1 MGDKLADVVD
11 ALGCSQVLE
20 HLEAVQGKL
29 VVEQPV
35 AEEHGEADA
44 EDVAE
49 LAEAEPEVVLGV
61 LGPEVKE
68 VLGNLGGLLG
78 GVSLV
83 ALVAALHLHVLR
95 LALQDVVDQPVL
107 KKPLPGRP
115 GNKKS
120 NLDERRMGWS
130 CVCSPWQSCQDKANS
145 EKIRK
150 PEVISSDWRVLL
162 RLDLGLVNKAAC
174 SCALERLSHVA
185 RPVNPTIRL
194 GVLRQRFVTMAQNG
208 LLGQVQVVL
217 FGNHNKPN
225 HYYQC
230 GRLKIGTVFTLLY

>member
-1 MGDKLADVVD
+1 MGDVLAQLVD
-11 ALGCSQVLE
+11 PLDGAQVLE
-20 HLEAVQGKL
+20 HLEAVQGEL

-35 AEEHGEADA
+35 AEEHGQADA

-49 LAEAEPEVVLGV
+49 LAEGEPEVVLGV

-78 GVSLV
+78 GVALA

-130 CVCSPWQSCQDKANS
+130 CVCSPW
-145 EKIRK
+145 
-150 PEVISSDWRVLL
+150 
-162 RLDLGLVNKAAC
+162 
-174 SCALERLSHVA
+174 
-185 RPVNPTIRL
+185 
-194 GVLRQRFVTMAQNG
+194 
-208 LLGQVQVVL
+208 
-217 FGNHNKPN
+217 
-225 HYYQC
+225 
-230 GRLKIGTVFTLLY
+230 

>member
-1 MGDKLADVVD
+1 MGDVLAQLVD
-11 ALGCSQVLE
+11 PLDGAQVLE
-20 HLEAVQGKL
+20 HLEAVQGEL

-35 AEEHGEADA
+35 AEEHGQADA

-49 LAEAEPEVVLGV
+49 LAEGEPEVVLGV

-78 GVSLV
+78 GVALV

-130 CVCSPWQSCQDKANS
+130 CVRSPWQSCQDKANS

-174 SCALERLSHVA
+174 SCAL
-185 RPVNPTIRL
+185 
-194 GVLRQRFVTMAQNG
+194 
-208 LLGQVQVVL
+208 
-217 FGNHNKPN
+217 
-225 HYYQC
+225 
-230 GRLKIGTVFTLLY
+230 

>member
-1 MGDKLADVVD
+1 
-11 ALGCSQVLE
+11 
-20 HLEAVQGKL
+20 
-29 VVEQPV
+29 
-35 AEEHGEADA
+35 
-44 EDVAE
+44 
-49 LAEAEPEVVLGV
+49 
-61 LGPEVKE
+61 
-68 VLGNLGGLLG
+68 
-78 GVSLV
+78 
-83 ALVAALHLHVLR
+83 
-95 LALQDVVDQPVL
+95 
-107 KKPLPGRP
+107 
-115 GNKKS
+115 
-120 NLDERRMGWS
+120 MGWS

-230 GRLKIGTVFTLLY
+230 RRLKIGTVFTLLY

>member
-1 MGDKLADVVD
+1 MCKQPEKHKNLIFHPKIFQPHLCGKKLTHGVVGDKLADVVD

-78 GVSLV
+78 GVALV

-120 NLDERRMGWS
+120 NLAERAGV
-130 CVCSPWQSCQDKANS
+130 VCAH
-145 EKIRK
+145 
-150 PEVISSDWRVLL
+150 
-162 RLDLGLVNKAAC
+162 LGSL
-174 SCALERLSHVA
+174 A
-185 RPVNPTIRL
+185 RIKQIVRRY
-194 GVLRQRFVTMAQNG
+194 GSQR
-208 LLGQVQVVL
+208 
-217 FGNHNKPN
+217 
-225 HYYQC
+225 
-230 GRLKIGTVFTLLY
+230 

>member
-1 MGDKLADVVD
+1 MGDILAQLVHTLD
-11 ALGCSQVLE
+11 CPQVLKHFE
-20 HLEAVQGKL
+20 PVQGKL
-29 VVEQPV
+29 IVEKPV
-35 AEEHGEADA
+35 AEEHGQADA

-78 GVSLV
+78 SVALV

-95 LALQDVVDQPVL
+95 LALQDVVDQSVL

-130 CVCSPWQSCQDKANS
+130 CTCVCSPW
-145 EKIRK
+145 
-150 PEVISSDWRVLL
+150 
-162 RLDLGLVNKAAC
+162 
-174 SCALERLSHVA
+174 
-185 RPVNPTIRL
+185 
-194 GVLRQRFVTMAQNG
+194 
-208 LLGQVQVVL
+208 
-217 FGNHNKPN
+217 
-225 HYYQC
+225 
-230 GRLKIGTVFTLLY
+230 